1 MLSFSNLICIYR
13 LQTSGLL
20 TLARLVQGGFLSLD
34 RSLLT
39 ALVDR
44 WRPETHTFHLPCGE
58 MAPTLQDVSFLLGL
72 PIDGDAVGPRVVP
85 ATWREDLDIRFA
97 GVERMEDLD
106 WIDPHPD
113 EAGPSKPWLLQFQ
126 VIHSV
131 SLY

>member
-1 MLSFSNLICIYR
+1 
-13 LQTSGLL
+13 
-20 TLARLVQGGFLSLD
+20 
-34 RSLLT
+34 
-39 ALVDR
+39 
-44 WRPETHTFHLPCGE
+44 

-97 GVERMEDLD
+97 GVERMEDLG

-113 EAGPSKPWLLQFQ
+113 DSGPSKAWLLQFQ

-131 SLY
+131 PLYLRT